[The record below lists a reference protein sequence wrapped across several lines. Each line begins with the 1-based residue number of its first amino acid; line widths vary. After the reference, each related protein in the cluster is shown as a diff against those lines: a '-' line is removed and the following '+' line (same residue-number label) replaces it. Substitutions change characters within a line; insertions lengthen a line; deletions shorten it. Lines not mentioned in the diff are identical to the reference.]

1 MQFYDMYDKKTYDGP
16 DHRDNVFPVA
26 GWTLFIPALSRIS
39 FGLMFYL
46 SLLFFAINN
55 LTKFIWYI

>member
-1 MQFYDMYDKKTYDGP
+1 MKETNAILWHGWQKDIYDGP

-46 SLLFFAINN
+46 SLLFLQ
-55 LTKFIWYI
+55 LTT